1 MIPAFLLQLT
11 GNGGSGK
18 TYVLQILE
26 EELKNDYIIF
36 HYNAWERDFY
46 QEPLIAILSVI
57 IDRMKAGNIKIDGEK
72 FRAKDYLTAFSNAAN
87 SIIKNKIGFNIAEII
102 SNFYKFGRRVNK
114 TKLSAKDFDS
124 LLPLTEI
131 IYKIQEKL
139 GELSNKKPIL
149 LIVDELDRCIP
160 EYAIKVLER
169 LHHITADLPII
180 LITAIDKS
188 KLSAGIIK
196 VFSGNASISNSDKEF
211 SEQYLRKFIDLT
223 VPLSCGKIN
232 DNDDFLNGIDKEFK
246 EWLYDD
252 NLILDRSFLH
262 NFIFQIM
269 NNIDRRT
276 QEKIFEQTVLCHKIA
291 KEMIPDFSEYHYGIL
306 TYEII
311 ACINQFY
318 LNNSIPLQT
327 TKTKN
332 GINLKLEMQ
341 TTITRNIITY
351 FDTEN
356 CITDTGLFVPN
367 NSKSYIIAY
376 FIDTKKIARD
386 PFNPSIYE
394 NLKEDKNF
402 IQKFNKVLESMRF
415 G

>member
-223 VPLSCGKIN
+223 VPLSDCVK
-232 DNDDFLNGIDKEFK
+232 
-246 EWLYDD
+246 
-252 NLILDRSFLH
+252 
-262 NFIFQIM
+262 
-269 NNIDRRT
+269 
-276 QEKIFEQTVLCHKIA
+276 
-291 KEMIPDFSEYHYGIL
+291 FSS
-306 TYEII
+306 
-311 ACINQFY
+311 QF
-318 LNNSIPLQT
+318 
-327 TKTKN
+327 
-332 GINLKLEMQ
+332 
-341 TTITRNIITY
+341 
-351 FDTEN
+351 
-356 CITDTGLFVPN
+356 
-367 NSKSYIIAY
+367 
-376 FIDTKKIARD
+376 
-386 PFNPSIYE
+386 
-394 NLKEDKNF
+394 
-402 IQKFNKVLESMRF
+402 
-415 G
+415 